1 MNKDTIKDKIEQ
13 LKGVEIYFKY
23 NGSRNQ
29 IEEYYGTIE
38 ETYNSVFVIK
48 VKENNAIKSFSY
60 NDIINK
66 SLEFFI

>member
-1 MNKDTIKDKIEQ
+1 MIIDTIKKKIEN
-13 LKGVEIYFKY
+13 LKGEELYFKY

-38 ETYNSVFVIK
+38 ETYNSVFVIR
-48 VKENNAIKSFSY
+48 VKDNKTVKSFSY